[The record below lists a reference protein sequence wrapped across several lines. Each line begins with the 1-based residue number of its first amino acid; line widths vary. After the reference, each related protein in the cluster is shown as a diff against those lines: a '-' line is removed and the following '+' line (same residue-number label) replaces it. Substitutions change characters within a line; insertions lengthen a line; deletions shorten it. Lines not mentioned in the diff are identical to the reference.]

1 MFTHTY
7 ETRYGD
13 FKDYETVKTG
23 TVLDIVQDISTKE
36 ADFYGYSIQKLREMN
51 VAWLMQGINVY
62 FDAPVKVN
70 CPIEVS
76 TAVQSL
82 KGAVSERGCILR
94 QEGKIVAKTI
104 ANWFT
109 FNTQKMRV
117 CRIPTEMHECYTC
130 HDFKDSFFEYKRP
143 QILEIENSEYTV
155 RVANKDID
163 TNKHLNNQKSAD
175 LLMDALPF
183 DFNFNY
189 LGILYKKATYLGDE
203 LEVCIKEIEKG
214 HYVHLQ
220 TKDKDVCV
228 AGVFEN
234 I

>member
-1 MFTHTY
+1 MFTYTY

-13 FKDYETVKTG
+13 FKDFETVKTG
-23 TVLDIVQDISTKE
+23 TILDIVQDVSTKE
-36 ADFYGYSIQKLREMN
+36 ADSCGYSIQRLREMN
-51 VAWLMQGINVY
+51 MAWLMQGINVY
-62 FDAPVKVN
+62 FEKPVRIN
-70 CPIEVS
+70 TPIEVE

-94 QEGKIVAKTI
+94 QNGEVVAKTI

-109 FNTQKMRV
+109 FNSEKMRV
-117 CRIPTEMHECYTC
+117 CRIPAELHECYVC
-130 HDFKDSFFEYKRP
+130 HDFKDSFFSYKRP
-143 QILEIENSEYTV
+143 PVFEIENPEYSV
-155 RVANKDID
+155 RVSNKDID
-163 TNKHLNNQKSAD
+163 TNKHLNNQKAAD

-203 LEVCIKEIEKG
+203 LEVCIKETEKG
-214 HYVHLQ
+214 YYVHLQ
-220 TKDKDVCV
+220 NKDKELCV

-234 I
+234 V